1 MRSSRDLVN
10 MDQFWLML
18 IVSSLCVLV
27 ISGIAALQIAALV

>member
-1 MRSSRDLVN
+1 

-27 ISGIAALQIAALV
+27 ISGIAALQIAMAV